1 MFLGIQSVVES
12 VMTSIDDARLWVG
25 KTIEQSDTNAD
36 LRSALEEVSSLLD
49 EAEASDYEGE
59 YLRAADKTQ
68 HALDLVESAVSQE
81 EWPTEGHNYR
91 SEVQSHTI
99 PHLEDLADAFES
111 KAE

>member
-1 MFLGIQSVVES
+1 MFLGFRSVLHR
-12 VMTSIDDARLWVG
+12 VMTSVDDARLWVG
-25 KTIEQSDTNAD
+25 KTVAQDDTKNN
-36 LRSALEEVSSLLD
+36 LRSVLEEVLSLLD
-49 EAEASDYEGE
+49 EAEASAHDGE

-81 EWPTEGHNYR
+81 EWPTAGYDYQ

-111 KAE
+111 QA